1 MKKNK
6 NVINTKKDNYESN
19 RFECVICHKNR
30 LDNMNA
36 WENAEEDEQMV
47 QKISD
52 EEEGNQIKDKSNNK
66 TKFFKFGN
74 KKKKLEKIDK
84 YDDNYDNE
92 VSMFY

>member
-1 MKKNK
+1 
-6 NVINTKKDNYESN
+6 
-19 RFECVICHKNR
+19 
-30 LDNMNA
+30 MNA
-36 WENAEEDEQMV
+36 WENAEEEEQMV

-74 KKKKLEKIDK
+74 KNNKLSRIDK
-84 YDDNYDNE
+84 YDHNYDNE